1 LTYAEQEDSEAEKTK
16 ENNFP
21 QKKYACS
28 FSLAAGVLYLMNL

>member
-1 LTYAEQEDSEAEKTK
+1 MPSRKIVKPRRLKKIT
-16 ENNFP
+16 FP